1 MSEAPFQVLEPLAG
15 PSPVVVEVPHAGL
28 WMDAESANWTI
39 APMRS
44 IARDADLYV
53 DQLFRRAPELGATL
67 LSARV
72 SRYVVDLNRSETDY
86 DGAAVIGGPT
96 SDRPRGVIWRL
107 SSDGLPV
114 LRDAVPHGEYR
125 RRINRFFRPYHDALL
140 ALIEDK
146 RRRFG
151 FAVVLCAHSMPSPRR
166 RGRSLARGLA
176 DIVPGTRGRTS
187 AADLWIDTVE
197 DVARSFS
204 WDVQHDVPYRGG
216 FTTGHYGRPSEGVHV
231 VQLEIARRL
240 YMDEQ
245 SLAPLEHHEGFARVA
260 RFADALVSR
269 LVDTASRRA
278 TDPAEALARRGGG
291 SVS

>member
-1 MSEAPFQVLEPLAG
+1 MLEAPFQVLEPPTG
-15 PSPVVVEVPHAGL
+15 DSPVVVEVPHAGL
-28 WMDAESANWTI
+28 WLDAESANWTI
-39 APMRS
+39 APVRS

-53 DQLFRRAPELGATL
+53 DRLFERTPELGATL

-86 DGAAVIGGPT
+86 DGAAVIGGPS

-114 LRDAVPHGEYR
+114 LRDAVPHAEYR
-125 RRINRFFRPYHDALL
+125 RRIDRFFRPYHDALTEI
-140 ALIEDK
+140 IERK
-146 RRRFG
+146 RERFG
-151 FAVVLCAHSMPSPRR
+151 FAMVLCAHSMPSPRR
-166 RGRSLARGLA
+166 RGRSLARNLA

-187 AADLWIDTVE
+187 AANVWIDTVE
-197 DVARSFS
+197 EVARSFS

-216 FTTGHYGRPSEGVHV
+216 FTTGHYGRPGEGVHV

-245 SLAPLEHHEGFARVA
+245 SLAPLEHAAGFARVA
-260 RFADALVSR
+260 SFADALVSQ
-269 LVDTASRRA
+269 LVDLAGAHAS
-278 TDPAEALARRGGG
+278 DHAEAVGPRRGG